1 MFTTGVVASVKIC
14 RGGVDT
20 PRGRLG
26 SAPDGSDRADARRD
40 SERGAG
46 IALDGEGDPV
56 TAARGPAPQEGS
68 TT

>member
-26 SAPDGSDRADARRD
+26 PAPDGSDRADARRD
-40 SERGAG
+40 SERGTGAG
-46 IALDGEGDPV
+46 LDGEGDSA
-56 TAARGPAPQEGS
+56 TAAHGPAPQEGS

>member
-14 RGGVDT
+14 RGGFET
-20 PRGRLG
+20 PRGRLE
-26 SAPDGSDRADARRD
+26 SAPDGADSVGARRG
-40 SERGAG
+40 SERDTGV
-46 IALDGEGDPV
+46 ALDGERDPV

>member
-14 RGGVDT
+14 RDGVDT

-26 SAPDGSDRADARRD
+26 PAPDGPDRADARRD
-40 SERGAG
+40 GERGAG
-46 IALDGEGDPV
+46 FALDDEGGQV
-56 TAARGPAPQEGS
+56 TAAHGPAPQEGS